1 MSLTTRGSVETLP
14 TLEEVKASNEGCN
27 VPLEAAWIWGQDDEL
42 GRLNLLTPE
51 RILRAKT
58 TEMVDGQC
66 VSLNWPITLPAKPA
80 FCRDACKY
88 KLANHPDGP
97 VVFDDWIEMNVQSG
111 SQWDGFRHFGHLGH
125 GVFYNNL
132 TPDEVTSGTRCGMQ
146 AWSHHGIVGR
156 GVLLD
161 YYHWKTE
168 VKNEPYDAFTSH
180 AIHLD
185 ELKAVAAYQ
194 KVEFQVGDILLVRSG
209 YTATYYEYEKSA
221 PERLVEA
228 GTHKP
233 HLTGLAQT
241 EEMKTWLHDRYFS
254 AVAGDAPSFEC
265 WPTTQNWHLHEYL
278 LACWGVP
285 IGEMFDLEALSVQC
299 LQKNRWSFFFVST
312 PLNSPGG
319 VASLANAMAI
329 F

>member
-1 MSLTTRGSVETLP
+1 MKRERKVSLEALL
-14 TLEEVKASNEGCN
+14 TLEEVKALNKGRD
-27 VPLEAAWIWGQDDEL
+27 VRLEAAWIWGKDDEL

-51 RILRAKT
+51 RILHAKR
-58 TEMVDGQC
+58 TEM
-66 VSLNWPITLPAKPA
+66 PA

-111 SQWDGFRHFGHLGH
+111 SQWDGFRDFGHLGH

-132 TPDEVTSGTRCGMQ
+132 TPDEVMSGTRCGMQ
-146 AWSHHGIVGR
+146 AWSDHGIVGR

-161 YYHWKTE
+161 YYRWKTE

-180 AIHLD
+180 VIHLD
-185 ELKAVAAYQ
+185 DLKAVAAYQ
-194 KVEFQVGDILLVRSG
+194 NVKFRVGDVLLVRSG

-221 PERLVEA
+221 PEKLVVA
-228 GTHKP
+228 GTHKL
-233 HLTGLAQT
+233 HLAGLAQT

-254 AVAGDAPSFEC
+254 AVADDAPSFKC
-265 WPTTQNWHLHEYL
+265 WPTTQKWHLHEYL

-285 IGEMFDLEALSVQC
+285 IGEMFDLE
-299 LQKNRWSFFFVST
+299 VS
-312 PLNSPGG
+312 N
-319 VASLANAMAI
+319 NN
-329 F
+329 